1 MTFIS
6 HANLK
11 DFFDLPF
18 FPGNINTNSL
28 DGTVNIRLYH
38 RTEIFQNQFHCITA
52 HSNIPAKRMTQ
63 AIRRIS
69 MGLIVVKFSTLV
81 SSNSWHRLLLG
92 AFRVSKQER
101 AYLWGIFCY
110 WVKARLHESF
120 PAFYKICMPE
130 DFIGKSYW
138 GAGPLAYISC
148 ISFALLLTRL
158 ELQLMQIYM
167 GFHGYIP
174 KYSRV

>member
-1 MTFIS
+1 MNLPLLIYFVKTKLLIFLFSLHCMTFIS

-38 RTEIFQNQFHCITA
+38 RTKIFQNQFHCITA
-52 HSNIPAKRMTQ
+52 HSNIPANRMTQ

-81 SSNSWHRLLLG
+81 FSNSWHRLLLRLSEFLNRKGPICG
-92 AFRVSKQER
+92 A
-101 AYLWGIFCY
+101 
-110 WVKARLHESF
+110 
-120 PAFYKICMPE
+120 
-130 DFIGKSYW
+130 
-138 GAGPLAYISC
+138 
-148 ISFALLLTRL
+148 SFA
-158 ELQLMQIYM
+158 I
-167 GFHGYIP
+167 G
-174 KYSRV
+174 